1 MDNNDLLFLSGND
14 IPFYSAQLVI
24 HQPTI
29 KEIAFISEEAF
40 FMGCELINFSKNS
53 LPEKDKLNLEDK
65 SNFDILIAIL
75 RERNAV
81 MQRNKDCVEM
91 VLALLFPDYTI
102 KWNMKN
108 IELKR
113 EGEGESHFI
122 NDENFEDF
130 KKIFN
135 QMFSFKKDETQD
147 YNPKG
152 DLANQ
157 IAEKLRA
164 RHQKLA
170 ETKNENKKIDILSRY
185 ISILAVGEQKDIN
198 SLLQYTVYQLFDE
211 FERYQ
216 LKLGYDIYIEAKMAG
231 AKDLKEVE
239 DWMKDIHS

>member
-1 MDNNDLLFLSGND
+1 
-14 IPFYSAQLVI
+14 
-24 HQPTI
+24 
-29 KEIAFISEEAF
+29 
-40 FMGCELINFSKNS
+40 
-53 LPEKDKLNLEDK
+53 
-65 SNFDILIAIL
+65 
-75 RERNAV
+75 
-81 MQRNKDCVEM
+81 
-91 VLALLFPDYTI
+91 
-102 KWNMKN
+102 MKN

-185 ISILAVGEQKDIN
+185 VSILAVGEQKDIN

-239 DWMKDIHS
+239 D

>member
-102 KWNMKN
+102 K
-108 IELKR
+108 
-113 EGEGESHFI
+113 
-122 NDENFEDF
+122 
-130 KKIFN
+130 
-135 QMFSFKKDETQD
+135 
-147 YNPKG
+147 
-152 DLANQ
+152 
-157 IAEKLRA
+157 
-164 RHQKLA
+164 
-170 ETKNENKKIDILSRY
+170 
-185 ISILAVGEQKDIN
+185 
-198 SLLQYTVYQLFDE
+198 
-211 FERYQ
+211 
-216 LKLGYDIYIEAKMAG
+216 
-231 AKDLKEVE
+231 
-239 DWMKDIHS
+239 